1 MLKLTPAFA
10 ISTAKHRCEK
20 MLEINQQMC
29 ISIMNIQMLTYGGGE
44 SSEENKILTGY
55 ATNLNGTPR

>member
-20 MLEINQQMC
+20 MFEINQQMC

-44 SSEENKILTGY
+44 SSEEN
-55 ATNLNGTPR
+55 